1 MKKPKWKRKTKMKSD
16 IFSETLLL
24 AECLRW
30 AAEYVKNNSKKPK
43 DKETRA

>member
-30 AAEYVKNNSKKPK
+30 AAEYVKHSKTKQE
-43 DKETRA
+43 DKKT

>member
-1 MKKPKWKRKTKMKSD
+1 MSPKWKRKTKMKSD

-30 AAEYVKNNSKKPK
+30 AAEYVKYRKTKQEDKK
-43 DKETRA
+43 T